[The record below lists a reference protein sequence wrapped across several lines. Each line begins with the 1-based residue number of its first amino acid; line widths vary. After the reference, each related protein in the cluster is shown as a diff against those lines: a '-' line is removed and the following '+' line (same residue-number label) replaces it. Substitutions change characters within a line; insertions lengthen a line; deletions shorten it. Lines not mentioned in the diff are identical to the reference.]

1 MKRALSYLA
10 SALCNLLLAMIL
22 FTVCRL
28 VFFWMN
34 QNLYP
39 DLDTSRLLGLFK
51 AGLRFDL
58 SAVLYTN
65 LPYLILTFI
74 PLQVRETRVWR
85 KVTKAFYVVPTFLAC
100 AANLADSVYFPFTG
114 QRTTCGIFKEFG
126 GDDNLGQV
134 FLHGALE
141 NWYLVVLGLVF
152 LVLLIKAYRE
162 PSREPGRY
170 ERKDYLIHTALLLAI
185 LYPLVGG
192 LRGGFGR
199 ALRPLGIN
207 DANLYIEKPVE
218 AGIVLNTPFSMYW
231 TIDVPAFEEKN
242 WFDSPEALDAV
253 FTPVHPADTLAGPM
267 QRKNV
272 VIIILESFSTAY
284 SGYLTDAQG
293 KREEC
298 YMPFLDSLMQE
309 SMVFRYSFA
318 NGRKSID
325 AQPAILCGIPSLNE
339 SFTMSLYSNNDVCG
353 LPRLLGEQG
362 YSSAFYH
369 GCPRASLT
377 LAGFAHKAGFQQEY
391 SRESY
396 GNDADYDG
404 TWGIWDEPFLQY
416 FEDGINQLAEPFL
429 ATVFTATS
437 HHPYA
442 IPDECKALYQPG
454 TMPIHRCIR
463 YSDHALRRFFAEAKK
478 EPWFDRTLFVITGD
492 HTNQTDLPEYLTV
505 HGLFSIPIAF
515 YAPDGSLK
523 GLREGIAQQMDI
535 TPTILSYLD
544 YDGPYFSFGCNLL
557 DTPAEDTYAINYQNG
572 VYVFA
577 QDGYQLQFDGEK
589 SVGLYRFPEDRLLE
603 SNLLEAEP
611 GRAAAMEE
619 RIKGIIQQYLRRMIH
634 NELTFN

>member
-10 SALCNLLLAMIL
+10 SALCNLLLAMFL
-22 FTVCRL
+22 FSVCRL
-28 VFFWMN
+28 VFFLMN
-34 QNLYP
+34 QNLYT
-39 DLDTSRLLGLFK
+39 DLETSRLLGLFK

-65 LPYLILTFI
+65 LPYLIFTFI

-85 KVTKAFYVVPTFLAC
+85 KITKTLYVVPTFLAC
-100 AANLADSVYFPFTG
+100 AANMADSVYFPFTG
-114 QRTTCGIFKEFG
+114 QRTTCGVFKEFG

-134 FLHGALE
+134 FLHGAIE
-141 NWYLVVLGLVF
+141 HWYLVVLGLVF
-152 LVLLIKAYRE
+152 LVLLIKAYQEPARE
-162 PSREPGRY
+162 PKRY
-170 ERKDYLIHTALLLAI
+170 VRKDYLIHTALLLAI

-242 WFDSPEALDAV
+242 WYGSPEALEAV
-253 FTPVHPADTLAGPM
+253 FTPIHQADSLDGPM

-272 VIIILESFSTAY
+272 VVIILESFSTAY
-284 SGYLTDAQG
+284 SGYLTNAQG

-325 AQPAILCGIPSLNE
+325 AQPAIFCGIPSLNE

-353 LPRLLGEQG
+353 LPRMLGEQG

-377 LAGFAHKAGFQQEY
+377 LAGFAHKAGFQQEF

-416 FEDGINQLAEPFL
+416 FEDGINNLSEPFL

-437 HHPYA
+437 HHPYV
-442 IPDECKALYQPG
+442 IPDECEALYQPG

-463 YSDHALRRFFAEAKK
+463 YSDNALRRFFAEARK

-535 TPTILSYLD
+535 TPTVLSYLG
-544 YDGPYFSFGCNLL
+544 YDGPFFSFGCNLL

-589 SVGLYRFPEDRLLE
+589 SVGLYRFTEDRLLE
-603 SNLLEAEP
+603 RNLLEVEP
-611 GRAAAMEE
+611 ARVAAMEE

-634 NELTFN
+634 NELTVN